1 MPIRG
6 RIRFCVARDVLR
18 EALCQEL
25 LEYSRTRA
33 SGQAKRGIGE
43 DQARSPICGG
53 IVRIGERAGTDIPE
67 EIGIVRHEMSAVTAR
82 DKGVT
87 QRMIQ
92 ARLLRSSS
100 LVEVAWILVEQRGKD
115 CMAQEVTRSPSE
127 N

>member
-1 MPIRG
+1 
-6 RIRFCVARDVLR
+6 
-18 EALCQEL
+18 
-25 LEYSRTRA
+25 
-33 SGQAKRGIGE
+33 
-43 DQARSPICGG
+43 
-53 IVRIGERAGTDIPE
+53 
-67 EIGIVRHEMSAVTAR
+67 MSAVTAR